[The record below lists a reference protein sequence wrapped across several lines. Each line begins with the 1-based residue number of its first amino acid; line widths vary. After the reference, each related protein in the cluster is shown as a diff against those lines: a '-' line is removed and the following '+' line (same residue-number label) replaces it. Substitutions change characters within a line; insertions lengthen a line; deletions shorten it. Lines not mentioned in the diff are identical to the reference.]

1 MKFTHTLPKKPGFYW
16 WTNFGEHTPTV
27 LEVKKDYQTRK
38 LYATDNM
45 EFSFIVKK
53 RKFDKDPDMKIDG
66 HYYGEDMWC
75 EIPVPT
81 LDGKE
86 VEPDCY

>member
-1 MKFTHTLPKKPGFYW
+1 MKFTHKIPTKPGFYW

-27 LEVKKDYQTRK
+27 LRVTKCYSNGK
-38 LYATDNM
+38 LYANDG
-45 EFSFIVKK
+45 EFSFEVKEEE
-53 RKFDKDPDMKIDG
+53 FEKDEELKVDG
-66 HYYGEDMWC
+66 HYYGESMWC

-86 VEPDCY
+86 IGIDCY